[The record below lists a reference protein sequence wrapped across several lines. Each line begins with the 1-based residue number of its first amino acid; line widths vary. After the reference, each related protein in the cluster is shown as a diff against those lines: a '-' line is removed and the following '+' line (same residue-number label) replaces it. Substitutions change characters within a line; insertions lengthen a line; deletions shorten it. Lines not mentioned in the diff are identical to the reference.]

1 MLVMPIRLS
10 FDTERNLKCW
20 CTLVV
25 QRKITVHFFALPLP
39 CASEP
44 REVRTAYY
52 F

>member
-10 FDTERNLKCW
+10 FDIERNLKCW

-25 QRKITVHFFALPLP
+25 QRNISVHFFAVPLL

-44 REVRTAYY
+44 REVHIAYD